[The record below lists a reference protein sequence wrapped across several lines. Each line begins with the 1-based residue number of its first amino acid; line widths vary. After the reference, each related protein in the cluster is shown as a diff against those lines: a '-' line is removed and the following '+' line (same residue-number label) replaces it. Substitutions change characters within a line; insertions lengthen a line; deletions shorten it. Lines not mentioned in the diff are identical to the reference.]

1 MYFSWDWDMLM
12 GDWRANPPLTYPQSQ
27 LKYEIN
33 LSHVFLKKNII

>member
-1 MYFSWDWDMLM
+1 MYFSWDWGYVNGGLA
-12 GDWRANPPLTYPQSQ
+12 RQSPINISQSQ